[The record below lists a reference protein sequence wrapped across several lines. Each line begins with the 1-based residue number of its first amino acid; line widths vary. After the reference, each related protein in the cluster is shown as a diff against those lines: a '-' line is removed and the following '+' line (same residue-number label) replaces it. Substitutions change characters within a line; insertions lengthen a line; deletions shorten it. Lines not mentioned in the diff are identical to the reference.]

1 MTVSINTNKSAL
13 ISLQNLNATNEDI
26 VSVQNKISTGR
37 RIENAR
43 DNASIWTIAQNQR
56 ADLGSLNAVR
66 MGLDRATSIAE
77 VALAA
82 GTNISDLFNLLKEKV
97 VAARDTTID
106 TTSRNL
112 LNQDYRSLINQINRA
127 TQSAQFD
134 GTNIFDGSLTG
145 SLNFIADANSSLN
158 ITLTAQNL
166 SFGGSI
172 VTLATTDSI
181 TTASLAAVAL
191 GKVQA
196 SISNINSALG
206 ALGSQLRQIEAHNVF
221 LSKLSDAV
229 ETGISNLV
237 DANLAKESARL
248 QALNVKQEL
257 GTQALSIANRQPQ
270 QILNLFK

>member
-77 VALAA
+77 VALTA

-172 VTLATTDSI
+172 VTLAATDSI
-181 TTASLAAVAL
+181 TSASLAAVAL

-229 ETGISNLV
+229 ETGVSNLV

>member
-77 VALAA
+77 VALTA

-229 ETGISNLV
+229 ETGVSNLV

>member
-13 ISLQNLNATNEDI
+13 VSLQNLNATNEDL
-26 VSVQNKISTGR
+26 VSVQNRISTGHR
-37 RIENAR
+37 VENAK
-43 DNASIWTIAQNQR
+43 DNSSIWTIAQSQR
-56 ADLGSLNAVR
+56 GDLGSLSSVR

-82 GTNISDLFNLLKEKV
+82 GTSISDLFNLLKEKI

-106 TTSRNL
+106 TNSRNL

-134 GTNIFDGSLTG
+134 GTNIFDGSLAG
-145 SLNFIADANSSLN
+145 SLNFLADANSSLT

-166 SFGGSI
+166 NFGGSI
-172 VTLATTDSI
+172 ITLASTDSI
-181 TTASLAAVAL
+181 TTSSLAAVAL
-191 GKVQA
+191 LKVQA
-196 SISNINSALG
+196 SIININKALG

-221 LSKLSDAV
+221 LSKLSDAI
-229 ETGISNLV
+229 ETGIGNLV

>member
-37 RIENAR
+37 RVENAR

-77 VALAA
+77 VALTA

-172 VTLATTDSI
+172 VTLAATDSI
-181 TTASLAAVAL
+181 TSASLAAVAL

-229 ETGISNLV
+229 ETGVSNLV

>member
-37 RIENAR
+37 RVENAR

-77 VALAA
+77 VALTA

-112 LNQDYRSLINQINRA
+112 LDQDYRSLINQINRA

-172 VTLATTDSI
+172 VTLAATDSI
-181 TTASLAAVAL
+181 TSASLAAVAL

>member
-13 ISLQNLNATNEDI
+13 VSLQNLNATNEDI
-26 VSVQNKISTGR
+26 ISVQNKISTGR
-37 RIENAR
+37 RVENAK

-56 ADLGSLNAVR
+56 GDLGSLNSVR

-77 VALAA
+77 VALTA

-127 TQSAQFD
+127 TQSAEFD

-145 SLNFIADANSSLN
+145 PLNFIADANSNLN

-172 VTLATTDSI
+172 VTLAATDSI

-196 SISNINSALG
+196 SIANINSALG

>member
-1 MTVSINTNKSAL
+1 
-13 ISLQNLNATNEDI
+13 
-26 VSVQNKISTGR
+26 
-37 RIENAR
+37 
-43 DNASIWTIAQNQR
+43 
-56 ADLGSLNAVR
+56 
-66 MGLDRATSIAE
+66 
-77 VALAA
+77 
-82 GTNISDLFNLLKEKV
+82 
-97 VAARDTTID
+97 
-106 TTSRNL
+106 
-112 LNQDYRSLINQINRA
+112 
-127 TQSAQFD
+127 
-134 GTNIFDGSLTG
+134 
-145 SLNFIADANSSLN
+145 
-158 ITLTAQNL
+158 
-166 SFGGSI
+166 
-172 VTLATTDSI
+172 LATTDSI

-229 ETGISNLV
+229 ETGVSNLV